1 MVKRM
6 QYIRLIK
13 EFLDLGR
20 ISKKKEKSI
29 KLTIHHLHLIL
40 ANRPEMCNTSQTHW
54 DLVNTHLKF

>member
-54 DLVNTHLKF
+54 DLVNIRLKF